1 MSGSSEARGT
11 KSSKRTPPP
20 PSYRVDPPDWTLPR
34 GTIVLLTIAG
44 LVVAIAGIKSV
55 ASLVAPVFLALMLTV
70 AVQPIPTWLRK
81 RGFPRWA
88 AFIATVLLVYGILI
102 GLFASLVF
110 SVARL
115 ASILPQYD
123 DKFDDLVTGF
133 QNFLTSHGVSH
144 DKVQQMI
151 SNIDTGKVVGAVTDV
166 LAETFSVASTLV
178 LVLALL
184 LFMAADSVGFDD
196 RMNILD
202 RMRPDIASAF
212 RSFSQGTRSYLWVS
226 TVFGL
231 IVAVLDSV
239 ALALLSIPLPI
250 LWGLL
255 SFITNYIPN
264 VGFIIGLI
272 PPALL
277 GLLVGGPTKMIVVIV
292 VYSAINVIIQSVI
305 QPKFVGDAVGLS
317 TTLTFLSLLFWAWA
331 IGPLGAILAV
341 PLTLLAKA
349 LLIDIDPATRWA
361 DVLLSS
367 GGQPKSPDPTEAGTS
382 DDDTREPA
390 KTTGT
395 KGEDP
400 PPGSAPGVT
409 LEPET

>member
-1 MSGSSEARGT
+1 M
-11 KSSKRTPPP
+11 
-20 PSYRVDPPDWTLPR
+20 PR

-44 LVVAIAGIKSV
+44 LVVAVAGIKSV
-55 ASLVAPVFLALMLTV
+55 ASLAAPVFLALMLTV
-70 AVQPIPTWLRK
+70 AVQPVPTWLRTK
-81 RGFPRWA
+81 GLPRWA
-88 AFIATVLLVYGILI
+88 AFLTTVLLVYGILI
-102 GLFASLVF
+102 GLFAALVF

-123 DKFDDLVTGF
+123 DKFDDLVTSF

-144 DKVQQMI
+144 DKVQDMI
-151 SNIDTGKVVGAVTDV
+151 SHVDTSKVVSAVTDV
-166 LAETFSVASTLV
+166 LASTFSVASTLV

-264 VGFIIGLI
+264 VGFIIGLV

-277 GLLVGGPTKMIVVIV
+277 GLLDGGPTKMLIVIV
-292 VYSAINVIIQSVI
+292 VYSAINVTIQSVI

-317 TTLTFLSLLFWAWA
+317 TTLTFMSLLFWAWA

-367 GGQPKSPDPTEAGTS
+367 GGKPGDETPDDEPADDPAGVAKTPDTKGQDPT
-382 DDDTREPA
+382 P
-390 KTTGT
+390 
-395 KGEDP
+395 
-400 PPGSAPGVT
+400 
-409 LEPET
+409 